1 MIWLM
6 NFIDL
11 LFSALTLAII
21 ARAFLS
27 WLPMDPYNPIIRIV
41 HQITDP
47 ILAPL
52 QRVIPP
58 MGMMDISPIVALVI
72 LQVLQT
78 LIHNLLLGSA
88 VR

>member
-1 MIWLM
+1 MILLI

-21 ARAFLS
+21 ARALLS
-27 WLPMDPYNPIIRIV
+27 WLPMDPYNPIIQIV

-78 LIHNLLLGSA
+78 LIRSFLLGSV